1 MNNWLSTI
9 FIQYVEK
16 YRALDECQ
24 KEKIK
29 YRFCT
34 IIGEIEKIVIFF
46 IFFILI
52 KRGIPFCIV
61 LITLVVVRR
70 YVGGVHFNNFVLCF
84 WTSFV
89 ICGLTIW
96 MGEKIKITEVYKSF
110 IYLGGLTIT
119 YLFSPFPSENK
130 VLGTKEQRYKTKGEG
145 LFFMG
150 VLIVVGNM
158 IKRWEQYILWSM
170 VVIEIES
177 MIKVFIMC
185 YKKGGRMDGT

>member
-29 YRFCT
+29 YSFCT

-119 YLFSPFPSENK
+119 YLFSPFPLE
-130 VLGTKEQRYKTKGEG
+130 
-145 LFFMG
+145 
-150 VLIVVGNM
+150 
-158 IKRWEQYILWSM
+158 
-170 VVIEIES
+170 
-177 MIKVFIMC
+177 
-185 YKKGGRMDGT
+185 